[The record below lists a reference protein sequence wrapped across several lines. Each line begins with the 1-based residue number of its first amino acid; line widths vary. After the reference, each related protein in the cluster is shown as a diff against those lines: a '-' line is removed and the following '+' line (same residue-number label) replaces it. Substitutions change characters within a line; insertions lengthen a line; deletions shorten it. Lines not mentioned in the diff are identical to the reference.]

1 MEYKTLSSKT
11 KRIQELNEILQ
22 KASYAYYGLDNPI
35 MSDKEYDDLYDEL
48 SKLEEETGCILAGS
62 PTQKVQGFVLEGFEK
77 VKHTKPMLSAN
88 KTKDIEEIKKFMG
101 DKLCVMSWKE
111 DGLTIVLRYKNGVF
125 DKAITRGADGLIGE
139 DVTHTMKMCKNIPLK
154 IPYCVDLEVRGEC
167 VISWEDFEKINSKL
181 EEPKK
186 HPRNLAAGTV
196 RQLNSLVAKDRNI
209 KFKAFELVQDDIY
222 EESKTNPILANQLM
236 NISDSFMYLKECGFD
251 VVEHDIVGRNYVEEW
266 IKKYDPSKYE
276 FPVDGIIFTYEDY
289 LYGKSLGETSHHTLN
304 MIALKWSDE
313 LYETTLRDIEWNT
326 SKTGLIN
333 PIAVFDETIIEGAS
347 ITKATLHNI
356 SYIENLQLGIG
367 DKIQIYKAN
376 KIIPKVH
383 DNLTRSNTWTF
394 PDECPVCGGITKI
407 VKENDSK
414 VLMCDNPN
422 CKGKLL
428 GKLTHAVS
436 KNALNIDG
444 MSEATIE
451 FLIERGWLSS
461 IKDIYKL
468 DYCREPWKE
477 YDGFGDKSV
486 DRLLDNIETSRKTTM
501 AKLLYSLSIPLI
513 GKSVSKDIAN
523 HCQNDIEAFVGLI
536 NEDYD
541 FTVIDGFGTEMQ
553 KSLSSWWKDNR
564 NEFMELLKE
573 FEFESTYEV
582 VTDKKLEGLTFVITG
597 SLINFGNR
605 TELQNLIESKGGK
618 VSGSVSAKTS
628 YLVNNDKQSSSS
640 KNQKAQKLNIPIISE
655 EDFIKMI
662 GE

>member
-1 MEYKTLSSKT
+1 MLDKIK
-11 KRIQELNEILQ
+11 KIKELVNQLNT
-22 KASYAYYGLDNPI
+22 YRNAYYNNSKSQISDYEYDNLFDELKQLEDETGVI
-35 MSDKEYDDLYDEL
+35 MSN
-48 SKLEEETGCILAGS
+48 S
-62 PTQKVQGFVLEGFEK
+62 PTQTVGYEVKSKLEK
-77 VKHTKPMLSAN
+77 VKHSHPMLSLD
-88 KTKDIEEIKKFMG
+88 KTKDVNDLVKFAG
-101 DKLCVMSWKE
+101 DKDCLLSLKM
-111 DGLTIVLRYKNGVF
+111 DGLTVLLTYDKGELIQAESRGNGE
-125 DKAITRGADGLIGE
+125 IGE
-139 DVTHTMKMCKNIPLK
+139 LITHNAKVFTNIPLNIEYK
-154 IPYCVDLEVRGEC
+154 GRLEVEGEAI
-167 VISWEDFEKINSKL
+167 ISYPDFEKINSKL
-181 EEPKK
+181 SEADKYK
-186 HPRNLAAGTV
+186 NPRNLASGSV
-196 RQLNSLVAKDRNI
+196 RQLDSNIAAQRYI
-209 KFKAFELVQDDIY
+209 KFIAWKVPKIEDEIKSD
-222 EESKTNPILANQLM
+222 
-236 NISDSFMYLKECGFD
+236 DSFLFRLQFVKNLGFD
-251 VVEHDIVGRNYVEEW
+251 IV
-266 IKKYDPSKYE
+266 PL
-276 FPVDGIIFTYEDY
+276 FTYTNKSSDKENIDKIIENLKNKASEQGFPIDGLVMVY
-289 LYGKSLGETSHHTLN
+289 DSISYGESLGMTGHHPRHSIAFKFFEDEEETIL
-304 MIALKWSDE
+304 I
-313 LYETTLRDIEWNT
+313 DIGWQVG
-326 SKTGLIN
+326 KTGVITPVAYFKSVEL
-333 PIAVFDETIIEGAS
+333 AGTTVEKAS
-347 ITKATLHNI
+347 LHNI
-356 SYIENLQLGIG
+356 SIVEKLELGIG
-367 DKIQIYKAN
+367 DKITVYKSN
-376 KIIPKVH
+376 EIIPQIR

-451 FLIERGWLSS
+451 FLIERGWLSD

-501 AKLLYSLSIPLI
+501 ARLLYSLSIPLI
-513 GKSVSKDIAN
+513 GKSASKDITN
-523 HCQNDIEAFVGLI
+523 HCQNDIEAFVGLM

-541 FTVIDGFGTEMQ
+541 FTVIDRFGTEMQ
-553 KSLSSWWKDNR
+553 KSLSSWWSDNR

-573 FEFESTYEV
+573 FKFESTYEI

-628 YLVNNDKQSSSS
+628 YLINNDVASTSGKNSKAKQ
-640 KNQKAQKLNIPIISE
+640 LGIPIIGE

-662 GE
+662 S